1 MDVTEARYSY
11 LWNLRGLSGT
21 RFSFYND
28 DAVLVHGLLQLVE
41 ELVNGKLLSLLQ
53 NAVVFLGKGDIRQ
66 RIGLRLED
74 EVRRLR
80 EATTFHSVRRRE
92 RNEWLF
98 ALFFTVWFS
107 QHFICFQNEP
117 IYCNHS

>member
-1 MDVTEARYSY
+1 MKTVPCSY
-11 LWNLRGLSGT
+11 LWNLCSLSGT
-21 RFSFYND
+21 CFSLHND
-28 DAVLVHGLLQLVE
+28 DAVLVHGILQLVE

-80 EATTFHSVRRRE
+80 EATTFHSVRRKE

>member
-1 MDVTEARYSY
+1 MKTRRFSY

-28 DAVLVHGLLQLVE
+28 DAVLVHGLLQLVKK
-41 ELVNGKLLSLLQ
+41 LVNGKLLSLLQ

>member
-1 MDVTEARYSY
+1 MKATPWSHLR
-11 LWNLRGLSGT
+11 NLRGLSGT
-21 RFSFYND
+21 CFSLYDD
-28 DAVLVHGLLQLVE
+28 DAVLVHGILQLVE

-53 NAVVFLGKGDIRQ
+53 NAVVFLGKGDTRQ

-98 ALFFTVWFS
+98 ALFFTVRVFPTLPLPS
-107 QHFICFQNEP
+107 K
-117 IYCNHS
+117 

>member
-1 MDVTEARYSY
+1 MTEARYSY

-21 RFSFYND
+21 RFSLHND

>member
-1 MDVTEARYSY
+1 MKATPCSY

-53 NAVVFLGKGDIRQ
+53 NAIVFLGKGDIRQ

-80 EATTFHSVRRRE
+80 EATTFHSVQRRE
-92 RNEWLF
+92 RKYWLF
-98 ALFFTVWFS
+98 VLFITVWFS
-107 QHFICFQNEP
+107 QYFICFQNELV
-117 IYCNHS
+117 YCNHS